1 MAFRDSL
8 YRVFGLQPDQPQG
21 TAYDRIQWRRKL
33 TRVLDQLPDSQA
45 EWEPLL
51 AEARSLS
58 FEPTWVQACQRE
70 EFALMIRRAVAD
82 GILTP
87 TEHRKLDLA
96 RDLIGLSD
104 DEAEQTLHTIVAEA
118 QTFFGKAIKGA

>member
-1 MAFRDSL
+1 MAFRDTL
-8 YRVFGLQPDQPQG
+8 HRVLGIQPEQAQG

-33 TRVLDQLPDSQA
+33 ARVLDQLPDSQP

-51 AEARSLS
+51 AEARSLG
-58 FEPTWVQACQRE
+58 FEPAWVQACQRE
-70 EFALMIRRAVAD
+70 DFALMIRRAVAD

-87 TEHRKLDLA
+87 TEHRKLELA

-104 DEAEQTLHTIVAEA
+104 AEAEQILQAIVAEA
-118 QTFFGKAIKGA
+118 QTFFGKAIEGT